1 MGGEEKRKREPVEP
15 LVLAPGLEM
24 PFRRRHFL
32 LEAEKKVPKET
43 AFTSLAAALTGIR
56 I

>member
-1 MGGEEKRKREPVEP
+1 MRNLEEKKKKREPVEP
-15 LVLAPGLEM
+15 SVLAPSLEM

-43 AFTSLAAALTGIR
+43 ALH
-56 I
+56 